1 MRTIVPVALWICG
14 LSLTATAQDRK
25 RLPDVST
32 TIKGDLALPIPLN
45 NPLFSSITETVGM
58 LGATIQFPIYKGLGA
73 GVGANMSWFAIE
85 ERALAPVITSGE
97 IRRAHYFGKVQ
108 YERYTGER
116 TFYEL
121 HGRLGVASYV
131 YECATCPD
139 EAPASVFHWGAGV
152 GYYLHA
158 TDNLAFGL
166 TMTYEMDNT
175 RFSASDLGLE
185 SFPGRREVAE
195 DANYQSLIFGMTF
208 STRLRRSPDNDMGW

>member
-1 MRTIVPVALWICG
+1 MNRILLVGCLLCCLHHPLVG
-14 LSLTATAQDRK
+14 QERK

-45 NPLFSSITETVGM
+45 NPLFGSITETVGM
-58 LGATIQFPIYKGLGA
+58 LGATIQFPFYKGLGA
-73 GVGANMSWFAIE
+73 GLGANMSWFGIE
-85 ERALAPVITSGE
+85 ERALAPQITSGE
-97 IRRAHYFGKVQ
+97 IRRSHFYGKVQ
-108 YERYTGER
+108 YERYTGDR

-121 HGRLGVASYV
+121 YGKLGLANYA

-139 EAPASVFHWGAGV
+139 QDPGSVFHWGVGV

-166 TMTYEMDNT
+166 TLAYEMDNA
-175 RFSASDLGLE
+175 RFSASDLGLD
-185 SFPGRREVAE
+185 SFPGRKEVE
-195 DANYQSLIFGMTF
+195 ERSKYQSLIFGMTF